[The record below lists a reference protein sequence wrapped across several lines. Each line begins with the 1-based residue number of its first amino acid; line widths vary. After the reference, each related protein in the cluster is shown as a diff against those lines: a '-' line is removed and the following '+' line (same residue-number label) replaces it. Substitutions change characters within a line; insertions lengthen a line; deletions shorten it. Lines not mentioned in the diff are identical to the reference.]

1 MIENNHNI
9 GIVVLAGGRAE
20 RMTGQNKG
28 LIELAGKPLISH
40 VLDKLRSGKP
50 GATVKNIVI
59 SANSD
64 LDRYQSLGYPVV
76 EDSLSGQLG
85 PLCGMYSAM
94 NYLNTEWLLTVPC
107 DVPLL
112 PDDYLQRMLDH
123 DGSAQAYVA
132 FDGERQHSGCCL
144 LHHSLQSDLLSHLEQ
159 QQLAVHRF
167 LKEHHAQQIDFSDEA
182 EEFANINTAEQLALL
197 QSRFK

>member
-1 MIENNHNI
+1 VIENNHL

-20 RMTGQNKG
+20 RMNGQNKG
-28 LIELAGKPLISH
+28 LIELAGKPLITH
-40 VLDKLRSGKP
+40 VLDKLGSKTAGT
-50 GATVKNIVI
+50 GLKNIVI

-94 NYLNTEWLLTVPC
+94 NYLKTEWLLTVPC

-112 PDDYLQRMLDH
+112 PDDYVQRMLNH
-123 DGSAQAYVA
+123 DGIAKAYVA
-132 FDGERQHSGCCL
+132 FDGERQHCGCCL
-144 LHHSLQSDLLSHLEQ
+144 LHYSLQSDLLSHLEG

-167 LKEHHAQQIDFSDEA
+167 LKEHHAQQINFSDEA
-182 EEFANINTAEQLALL
+182 EGFANINTPEQLAKVESSL
-197 QSRFK
+197 S